1 MGMRRLM
8 TLLVIILM
16 SCVWTACGSLDGGSD
31 DGYVD
36 WQGMNAEYHAA
47 VASFPYPLPEGIDF
61 PADAPFDPAKAD
73 DLEFGVGFGE
83 MLTYQFA
90 KCACQSVVVANQY
103 GDIDAAM
110 RALDSVEEIYNDPVY
125 RQYVI
130 EGDPSWQS
138 VIDSVRL
145 GDFSDFN
152 EHYQNSCAGWAGLK

>member
-1 MGMRRLM
+1 MVMRRLM
-8 TLLVIILM
+8 ALLATLGM
-16 SCVWTACGSLDGGSD
+16 SLSWTACGSYD
-31 DGYVD
+31 DGSVD
-36 WQGMNAEYHAA
+36 GLEDWDGMNAEYRAA
-47 VASFPYPLPEGIDF
+47 VASFPYPLPEGIVF
-61 PADAPFDPAKAD
+61 PADAPFDSTED
-73 DLEFGVGFGE
+73 NNLEFGVGFGE